1 MQCSPRGSRQLCIRK
16 IFHSM
21 LTAYTILVLC
31 NVVPKDPSNISHEK
45 NQAIQGI
52 RLNSI
57 CSRFLRMYVSDP
69 TRQTKY
75 KFIRSSTFYPATG
88 QTFSRTLSKKV
99 KLSASQA
106 MLPKP
111 MQSCPA
117 VSVKCRDQD
126 SISC

>member
-21 LTAYTILVLC
+21 LTAFAILALC
-31 NVVPKDPSNISHEK
+31 NVVPEDPSNISHEK
-45 NQAIQGI
+45 NEAIQGI

-57 CSRFLRMYVSDP
+57 CSRFLQMYISGP
-69 TRQTKY
+69 SRQTKY
-75 KFIRSSTFYPATG
+75 KFIRSSTFYPATS

-99 KLSASQA
+99 KLSASHA
-106 MLPKP
+106 MLPKL

-117 VSVKCRDQD
+117 VSVKCWDQD
-126 SISC
+126 CISN